1 MVCCPAWSDPAVFFM
16 DSISFDFAA
25 DFYDAT
31 RGFPPGVGAEIA
43 DSLLTKLENRS
54 SILEVGVGTGRIL
67 LPLVEQGELLPDFSI
82 FGVDISLRMLS
93 RLRSNVHPGM
103 LAPPLVLGDA
113 RYLPFVAGQFDAVLM
128 VHVIHLILDWQS
140 ALMES
145 RRVLGNHGVLYIGY
159 ETSDPDTA
167 SARLRK
173 ALSQFTLECCPE
185 NPQFG
190 HDILSEKTGWLTN
203 TGATMDRWEAASWT
217 KHVNERDTIRL
228 YENGTYSSTWRLP
241 VEARARVINRL
252 REWAV
257 AEFGTLD
264 AEFEVP
270 RRFIWERYRW
280 ID

>member
-1 MVCCPAWSDPAVFFM
+1 M

-43 DSLLTKLENRS
+43 DSLLSKLENRS
-54 SILEVGVGTGRIL
+54 PILEVGVGTGRVL
-67 LPLVEQGELLPDFSI
+67 LPLMEQGERLPDFSI

-93 RLRSNVHPGM
+93 RLRSNIHPGM

-113 RYLPFVAGQFDAVLM
+113 RYLPFPAGQFDAVLM
-128 VHVIHLILDWQS
+128 VHLIHLILDWQS
-140 ALMES
+140 ALVES
-145 RRVLGNHGVLYIGY
+145 RRVLGSKGTLFIGI
-159 ETSDPDTA
+159 ELSDPA
-167 SARLRK
+167 SAGALLRK
-173 ALSQFTLECCPE
+173 MLHQIMEEYYPD
-185 NPQFG
+185 PQFG
-190 HDILSEKTGWLTN
+190 LTNFSEKTGWLTN
-203 TGATMDRWEAASWT
+203 TGATIDSWEAASWT
-217 KHVNERDTIRL
+217 KHVNVGDTIRQ
-228 YENGTYSSTWRLP
+228 YEDGTFSSTWRLP
-241 VEARARVINRL
+241 VEARTRVINRL

-257 AEFGTLD
+257 AEFGTLE

>member
-1 MVCCPAWSDPAVFFM
+1 M

-31 RGFPPGVGAEIA
+31 RGFPPGVGTEIA
-43 DSLLTKLENRS
+43 DSLLSKLENRS

-67 LPLVEQGELLPDFSI
+67 LPLVEQGERLPDYRI
-82 FGVDISLRMLS
+82 LGVDISLRMLS
-93 RLRSNVHPGM
+93 RLRSKIHSGL

-113 RYLPFVAGQFDAVLM
+113 RYLPFAAGQFDVVLM
-128 VHVIHLILDWQS
+128 VHLIHLILDWQS

-145 RRVLGNHGVLYIGY
+145 RRVLGSKGSLFMGY
-159 ETSDPDTA
+159 ELSDPA
-167 SARLRK
+167 SAGALLRK
-173 ALSQFTLECCPE
+173 MLYQFTSESCPE
-185 NPQFG
+185 YPQFG
-190 HDILSEKTGWLTN
+190 PADFSEKTGWLTSI
-203 TGATMDRWEAASWT
+203 GATMDSWEAASWT
-217 KHVNERDTIRL
+217 KLIKVGDTIRQ
-228 YENGTYSSTWRLP
+228 YEDGTYSSTWRLP

-280 ID
+280 VD